1 LDIEAPLKPFKG
13 EGLKLCR
20 IIVQTLKHAITKS
33 PFGGF
38 RGLQIKIM
46 NNRINKLFQE
56 KKGQVLSVY
65 FTAGYPNLEDT
76 TPLIQELVKNGVD
89 LIEIGMPFS
98 DPVADGPVIQ
108 HSSLVALQSGMSIRK
123 LFEQL
128 VDIRQSVDI
137 PLILMG
143 YINPV
148 LQYGVEAFFQKCKVI
163 GIDGLIIPDLPMD
176 VYEAEFKSVFEANNL
191 HNIFLITPQTSDERL
206 RKIDDVSTGFI
217 YMVSSNATTGAK
229 TSVTD
234 FQKQYFERVNS
245 FGLKNPRL
253 IGFGISNAETF
264 ANACQYAHGAIIG
277 SAFVKALEGPRS
289 LEQKVSDF
297 INSIVMK

>member
-1 LDIEAPLKPFKG
+1 
-13 EGLKLCR
+13 
-20 IIVQTLKHAITKS
+20 
-33 PFGGF
+33 
-38 RGLQIKIM
+38 M

-98 DPVADGPVIQ
+98 DPVTDGPVIQ
-108 HSSLVALQSGMSIRK
+108 HSSLISLQNGMSIRK
-123 LFEQL
+123 LFAQL
-128 VDIRQSVDI
+128 KDIRQSVEI

-148 LQYGVEAFFQKCKVI
+148 LQYGVEAFCRKCNEI

-176 VYEAEFKSVFEANNL
+176 VYETEFKSVFETNNL

-206 RKIDDVSTGFI
+206 HKIDEASTGFI
-217 YMVSSNATTGAK
+217 YMVSSNSTTGAK
-229 TSVTD
+229 TSVSD
-234 FQKQYFERVNS
+234 FQKLYFERVNS
-245 FGLKNPRL
+245 MSLKNPRL
-253 IGFGISNAETF
+253 IGFGISNVETF
-264 ANACQYAHGAIIG
+264 RNACQYASGAIIG
-277 SAFVKALEGPRS
+277 SAFVKALEGPNTI
-289 LEQKVSDF
+289 EQKVSAF
-297 INSIVMK
+297 INTIVTKS

>member
-1 LDIEAPLKPFKG
+1 
-13 EGLKLCR
+13 
-20 IIVQTLKHAITKS
+20 
-33 PFGGF
+33 
-38 RGLQIKIM
+38 M

-56 KKGQVLSVY
+56 KKERVLSVY

-76 TPLIQELVKNGVD
+76 VPVIQELVKNGVD

-108 HSSLVALQSGMSIRK
+108 HSSLIALQNGMSIRK
-123 LFEQL
+123 LFDQL
-128 VDIRQSVDI
+128 KDIRKTVKI

-148 LQYGVEAFFQKCKVI
+148 LQYGVEAFCQKCNEI

-176 VYEAEFKSVFEANNL
+176 VYQEEFKSIFEANNL
-191 HNIFLITPQTSDERL
+191 HNIFLITPQTSEERL
-206 RKIDDVSTGFI
+206 KVIDHASSGFI

-229 TSVTD
+229 ASVSD

-245 FGLKNPRL
+245 MALKNPRM
-253 IGFGISNAETF
+253 IGFGISNTETF
-264 ANACQYAHGAIIG
+264 ENACQYASGAIIG
-277 SAFVKALEGPRS
+277 SAFVKALEGEKS

-297 INSIVMK
+297 INSIATKS